1 MKEKQIEKKQ
11 IEKKD
16 KNKKNEKKRR
26 KKKNIK
32 KKQAKK
38 CKPKCT
44 HETLDHRN
52 ICCHMMLSHV
62 SLLIPCFWWIFGY
75 NHGTHISHIFDKFLA
90 IALASALIFTTTYH
104 YYYECVFYYLEE
116 QVMIFAI
123 VFLNIYM
130 VYRGVPYKYIGFGF
144 LIILVLRACILKAGK
159 ETMDNENYE
168 IYHPF
173 CHYIGGIYVLYCV
186 YFIQETFKKK

>member
-1 MKEKQIEKKQ
+1 MKEKKTEKKKIEKKN
-11 IEKKD
+11 KV
-16 KNKKNEKKRR
+16 KKNEKKIR
-26 KKKNIK
+26 KKKKDK
-32 KKQAKK
+32 KKTK